1 MSNKELDTTHEAQ
14 AMPMP
19 EVTDDGLALLA
30 KQVEAM
36 EAAHKLATVL
46 TNTAMVPQQLRGK
59 PDDGAAAILYG
70 SELGLKP
77 QQALQQ
83 VFVVHGQPAIY
94 ARTMVGLLKARGYT
108 FETLESGPEAV
119 TVRGTSPRGETEESR
134 WTTERAKKAGYVPRR
149 NANGEFVKGS
159 NGKIL
164 GNPKY
169 LSDPEAMLYAKAAAE
184 VARKLAPDVL
194 LGITYTK
201 EELELEHPPVKA
213 TAQRLDRR
221 GQAKPTLGQAL
232 GIEKKTEATTDID
245 NLLEAIRTA
254 STLEDLNEATNAA
267 KDFTEDG
274 SQEFEQVKQAYFD
287 RRDELTEE
295 GTNDAT

>member
-1 MSNKELDTTHEAQ
+1 MSKELDTTHEAQ

-19 EVTDDGLALLA
+19 EVTDDGLSLLG

-46 TNTAMVPQQLRGK
+46 TNTAMVPQQFRGK

-94 ARTMVGLLKARGYT
+94 ARTMVGLLKSRGYT
-108 FETLESGPEAV
+108 FHTDESTDSSV
-119 TVRGTSPRGETEESR
+119 TVTGTSPRGESETVTWSID
-134 WTTERAKKAGYVPRR
+134 RAKKAGYT
-149 NANGEFVKGS
+149 S
-159 NGKIL
+159 NK
-164 GNPKY
+164 KY
-169 LSDPEAMLYAKAAAE
+169 QTDPQAMLYAKAAAE

-232 GIEKKTEATTDID
+232 GIGKKPEATTDID

-254 STLEDLNEATNAA
+254 STLEALNEATTAA

-274 SQEFEQVKQAYFD
+274 SDEFEQVKQAYFD